1 LDAQRRRK
9 RWGRSPSNSRLP
21 PLESHQGAP
30 LPLPKKNG
38 EEEEGEGRLR
48 RKPALVPSFANVD
61 GCISGYIIL
70 LVLICAFAIDV
81 VFKPA

>member
-1 LDAQRRRK
+1 MGPEPLQQPATSIRVPPRR
-9 RWGRSPSNSRLP
+9 
-21 PLESHQGAP
+21 P